1 MDLAK
6 NLKIDSVSRLHPTAP
21 RQVAPTHTVAEAVAI
36 MRQER
41 VGCLLVCESGKVV
54 GIFTERDLML
64 RVDHTKGQGWHK
76 DAVRDYMTNNV
87 VMVSARDSIATAV
100 QKMKSGVFRHLP
112 VDLGP
117 GKPVGLVS
125 IRDILAYIAEHY
137 PAEFLNLPPD
147 PEHEA
152 RRRWGG

>member
-1 MDLAK
+1 M
-6 NLKIDSVSRLHPTAP
+6 LKEIAATPVSEIDIREPVRVTPDTVLIEVVTRLREKRRGA
-21 RQVAPTHTVAEAVAI
+21 AI
-36 MRQER
+36 IE
-41 VGCLLVCESGKVV
+41 ENGKVV

-64 RVDHTKGQGWHK
+64 RVDHTAGQGWHQQP
-76 DAVRDYMTNNV
+76 VREFMTRDV
-87 VMVSARDSIATAV
+87 VMVLARDSISTAV
-100 QKMKSGVFRHLP
+100 QKMKSGAFRHLP
-112 VDLGP
+112 VVFGS

>member
-1 MDLAK
+1 M
-6 NLKIDSVSRLHPTAP
+6 LKEIAATPVTEIDIREPVRVTPETALLDVVTRLREKRRGA
-21 RQVAPTHTVAEAVAI
+21 AI
-36 MRQER
+36 VEE
-41 VGCLLVCESGKVV
+41 GGKVV

-76 DAVRDYMTNNV
+76 QPVRDYMTKNV
-87 VMVSARDSIATAV
+87 VMVSGRDSIATAV
-100 QKMKSGVFRHLP
+100 QKMKSGEFRHLP
-112 VDLGP
+112 VDLGS